1 MTHCMKQVHTPTNL
15 LPITVMEEG
24 AAGRGGDSRRRLEE
38 GVGTESATAL
48 GMVAPSGQLH
58 ITVRWTPQL
67 WTPCHDITHTA
78 PDSS

>member
-38 GVGTESATAL
+38 GVGTESATASQSTRHGGSIRAASHHCAL
-48 GMVAPSGQLH
+48 DPTTMDPL
-58 ITVRWTPQL
+58 P
-67 WTPCHDITHTA
+67 
-78 PDSS
+78 